1 MAFIYSPFFAIVTVM
16 NKRKVSTL
24 VITLCLIP
32 FLFSSCSTTGRL
44 EKMAASGAGFT
55 EVMESAG
62 IEAYPSTLPIY
73 HNTGAEWN
81 ARSLELIEEA
91 DDYILISTFLGVE
104 HESTAPVWQALAKK
118 ASEGVRVYII
128 IDSSS
133 NFQMV
138 PFSDTLIKAAYMH
151 LRELGLETVEY
162 NSLSLSNIFFIP
174 RMFERDH
181 RKYWVIDGEILAV
194 GGVNVN
200 HSSIAWPAGIGNID
214 TMAEVVSPGASKAVV
229 ETFVDTWNNY
239 SPKPLRAEDF
249 EIAGSLVGEEA
260 TTSLWLLD
268 HYWPSQSKVSTMF
281 DVFSVYA
288 KDELWMIQGYTF
300 LTPALLD
307 RIKFATGRGVAV
319 HIMLSEYATQEKYE
333 MASRYGILDLLDA
346 GATVYIYKS
355 PDKAFLHAKLMVAD
369 GTLVTIGST
378 NYNFRSQT
386 LAREL
391 NFLFEDVRIGS
402 YSLDYI
408 HTLLKDCRVVTREE
422 AESYRNLRSW
432 YNYVIMQVW
441 G

>member
-1 MAFIYSPFFAIVTVM
+1 MDHHKIT
-16 NKRKVSTL
+16 TL
-24 VITLCLIP
+24 VITFCLCL
-32 FLFSSCSTTGRL
+32 FLFISCSTTKRL
-44 EKMAASGAGFT
+44 EALAESGVDFST
-55 EVMESAG
+55 IMEQAG
-62 IEAYPSTLPIY
+62 IDAYPSTLPIY

-91 DDYILISTFLGVE
+91 DDYILVSTFLGVE

-181 RKYWVIDGEILAV
+181 RKYWVIDGELLAV

-214 TMAEVVSPGASKAVV
+214 TMAEVESPGATKAVV
-229 ETFVDTWNNY
+229 EAFVDTWNNY

-249 EIAGSLVGEEA
+249 TIAASLTGEEP

-288 KDELWMIQGYTF
+288 KEELWMIQGYTF

-307 RIKFATGRGVAV
+307 RIKFASARGVAV
-319 HIMLSEYATQEKYE
+319 HIVLSEYATQEKYE

-378 NYNFRSQT
+378 NYNFRSQM

-391 NFLFEDVRIGS
+391 NFLFEDERIGS

-408 HTLLKDCRVVTREE
+408 HALLKDCRVVSREE